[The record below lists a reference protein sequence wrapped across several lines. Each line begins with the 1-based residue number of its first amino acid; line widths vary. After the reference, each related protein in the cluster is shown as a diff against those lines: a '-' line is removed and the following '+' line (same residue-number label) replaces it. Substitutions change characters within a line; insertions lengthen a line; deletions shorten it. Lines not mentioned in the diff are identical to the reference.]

1 MSLSKK
7 LLAPIVILATIC
19 AGLAVCGFWSVST
32 LDRITMQRAEI
43 LMQFNRVS
51 EIRSLSRALQR
62 DAHFLIFEPDAEE
75 RLHLAETVDKR
86 LADMQDAMDRFEG
99 GLTAAERED
108 RLTRDYLARQTAVM
122 EALADIRKRAGAEAN
137 EELYDR
143 LRLQVRSAQ
152 QAASETTDLFEQ
164 RQRARFDEF
173 VEEVERVRT
182 LSRWLN
188 VAAAVLGLG
197 LSLPLAW
204 QITSRGVIQ
213 PLRKLEDVM
222 ERLAAGDTSEQ
233 VPMQE
238 RADEVGAMA
247 RTVAT
252 FREATIERNGLMEQQ
267 AEAVAEQKRLM
278 EEQAALQA
286 QIQAEQQQQL
296 EEARKQEARA
306 RQLSALVED
315 FERKVA
321 RSLTS
326 VADSG
331 QYLLKTSESMTS
343 AVEDARQRTL
353 AVDEASEVASS
364 NVHMVAAAT
373 EEMTASINE
382 ISQQI
387 VATKE
392 VVDQVSAE
400 ADDTIR
406 MMQSLVTV
414 STEVTQIVG
423 IIGNIAEQTNLLAL
437 NATIEAA
444 RAGESGRGFA
454 VVAHEVK
461 QLADQ
466 VAQATM
472 EITGK
477 VEAMQSEATGS
488 AAALDRM
495 GGTIGKMTEIS
506 SVVAAAMEEQNATMQ
521 EIARNVQHAASGTEE
536 VAQNI
541 RGVAGAAT
549 STAQAA
555 QEVQTASLSLSEE
568 TETLRQGVATFLQN
582 VRSI

>member
-164 RQRARFDEF
+164 RQRARFAEF
-173 VEEVERVRT
+173 VDEVERVRT

-213 PLRKLEDVM
+213 PLRKLEGVM

-286 QIQAEQQQQL
+286 RIQAEQQQQL

-326 VADSG
+326 VADSS

-477 VEAMQSEATGS
+477 VETMQSEATGS

>member
-51 EIRSLSRALQR
+51 EIRSHSRALQR

-278 EEQAALQA
+278 EEQAALQVR
-286 QIQAEQQQQL
+286 IQAEQQQQL

>member
-1 MSLSKK
+1 
-7 LLAPIVILATIC
+7 
-19 AGLAVCGFWSVST
+19 
-32 LDRITMQRAEI
+32 
-43 LMQFNRVS
+43 
-51 EIRSLSRALQR
+51 
-62 DAHFLIFEPDAEE
+62 
-75 RLHLAETVDKR
+75 
-86 LADMQDAMDRFEG
+86 
-99 GLTAAERED
+99 
-108 RLTRDYLARQTAVM
+108 
-122 EALADIRKRAGAEAN
+122 
-137 EELYDR
+137 
-143 LRLQVRSAQ
+143 
-152 QAASETTDLFEQ
+152 
-164 RQRARFDEF
+164 RFDEF

-278 EEQAALQA
+278 EEQAALQVR
-286 QIQAEQQQQL
+286 IQAEQQQQL

-326 VADSG
+326 VADSS

-477 VEAMQSEATGS
+477 VETMQSEATGS

-506 SVVAAAMEEQNATMQ
+506 SVVAAAMEEQNAT
-521 EIARNVQHAASGTEE
+521 
-536 VAQNI
+536 
-541 RGVAGAAT
+541 
-549 STAQAA
+549 
-555 QEVQTASLSLSEE
+555 
-568 TETLRQGVATFLQN
+568 
-582 VRSI
+582 